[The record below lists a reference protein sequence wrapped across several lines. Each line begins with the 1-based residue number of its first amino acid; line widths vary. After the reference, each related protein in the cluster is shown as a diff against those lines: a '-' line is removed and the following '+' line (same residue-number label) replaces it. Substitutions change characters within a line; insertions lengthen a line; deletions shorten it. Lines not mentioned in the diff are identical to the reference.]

1 MKKVSQKQKVL
12 NRLTKSGFITTKQ
25 AETMGIGRLPVMI
38 ERLRKD
44 GYEINTILGDRKTS
58 GRYVIHK

>member
-12 NRLTKSGFITTKQ
+12 NRLNKSGFITTKQ
-25 AETMGIGRLPVMI
+25 AVNMGIGRLPVMI

-44 GYEINTILGDRKTS
+44 GFDINTIHRSGDKS
-58 GRYVIHK
+58 GRYELQK

>member
-12 NRLTKSGFITTKQ
+12 NRLNRSGYITNKQ
-25 AETMGIGRLPVMI
+25 AESMGIGRLPVMI

-44 GYEINTILGDRKTS
+44 GFDINTVIGSKTKPS
-58 GRYVIHK
+58 KYELQK

>member
-12 NRLTKSGFITTKQ
+12 NRLNKSGYITNKQ
-25 AETMGIGRLPVMI
+25 AESMGIGRLPVMI

-44 GYEINTILGDRKTS
+44 GFDINTIHRIGDKS
-58 GRYVIHK
+58 GRYELQK